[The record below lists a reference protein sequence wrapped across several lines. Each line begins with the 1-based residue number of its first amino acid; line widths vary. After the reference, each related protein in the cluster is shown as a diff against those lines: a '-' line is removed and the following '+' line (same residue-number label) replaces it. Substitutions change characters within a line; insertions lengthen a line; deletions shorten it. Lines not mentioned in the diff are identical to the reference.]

1 MTSIKQRAQASLIML
16 VFIGLA
22 AGCAVLPKER
32 IASNAIDYNL
42 TVEKVHN
49 QILLL
54 NIIRASKRRPMYFT
68 SFSAIRGNMTN
79 QFQTGNFNIPLNN
92 LGGGL
97 DNAYVFSPSASH
109 SFTPSYEFAVLDSQ
123 DFMRG
128 ITTPVSIATVDY
140 YIKQGWPREML
151 LHLFVKRIDI
161 KQGDGTMKPY
171 MNYPGEE
178 KKSKEESK
186 QELEDFHSYI
196 RNCEVLTRD
205 DSKPMGHAIDVTQ
218 ASDVKNLVE
227 IQKAGLRL
235 QKDDCCPQYRLIAP
249 RTTHYF
255 KCAGD
260 EVIDAKDAYA
270 RKGDQYAG
278 VFYLRSP
285 EAILYYLGE
294 LARESMKNNVH
305 RINVCSDPKK
315 TAPLFDVRQLT
326 DDSKDAAVAL
336 TVEYEAEK
344 YFIKK
349 DNSEDHCILDRS
361 MHVLSLVSQLIALQ
375 KSAKEMPAT
384 GVVEVIGK

>member
-1 MTSIKQRAQASLIML
+1 MKSIKQKTQASLFIL
-16 VFIGLA
+16 VLIGTV

-79 QFQTGNFNIPLNN
+79 QFQTGNFSIPFNN

-97 DNAYVFSPSASH
+97 DNAYVLSPSASH

-128 ITTPVSIATVDY
+128 ITTPVNITTVDY
-140 YIKQGWPREML
+140 YLKQGWPREML

-161 KQGDGTMKPY
+161 KQEDGAIQSY

-186 QELEDFHSYI
+186 EELEDFHSYI

-205 DSKPMGHAIDVTQ
+205 DSKPIGHAIDLTQ

-227 IQKAGLRL
+227 IQKAGLKL
-235 QKDDCCPQYRLIAP
+235 QKDNCCPQYYVIAP
-249 RTTHYF
+249 KTTHYF

-260 EVIDAKDAYA
+260 EIIDAKDTYGK
-270 RKGDQYAG
+270 RNDQYAG

-305 RINVCSDPKK
+305 KINICSDPEKA
-315 TAPLFDVRQLT
+315 APLFDVRHLT
-326 DDSKDAAVAL
+326 DDSKDTAVAL
-336 TVEYEAEK
+336 TVEYETQK